1 MQSKASFN
9 FAGGFME
16 FDMDL
21 SGAHGNVN
29 NNFYL
34 TYPRDGRTYCD
45 SGGSCGGNCCAEMD
59 ITENNGNCFQ
69 ATTWHTNR
77 DGSDHDGKA
86 QTGGINAHVHIKAT
100 WSADGSQLTVDVNGN
115 QHSGEGFADVMASP
129 GAIIYSSQWTGWV
142 PGSCGGDGNL
152 GASSFSV
159 SNLKI
164 QGKIVQ
170 GPEPAKCNEPALGS
184 AAVVVV

>member
-1 MQSKASFN
+1 
-9 FAGGFME
+9 ME

-34 TYPRDGRTYCD
+34 TYPRDVGNSGYYCD
-45 SGGSCGGNCCAEMD
+45 SGAGSANGCAEMD

-86 QTGGINAHVHIKAT
+86 QTSSINSRVHIKAT
-100 WSADGSQLTVDVNGN
+100 WNADGSQLTVDVNGN

-129 GAIIYSSQWTGWV
+129 GATIYSSQWTGWV
-142 PGSCGGDGNL
+142 PGSCGGDGVL

-159 SNLKI
+159 SNLQI
-164 QGKIVQ
+164 QAKVIH
-170 GPEPAKCNEPALGS
+170 GPEPAKCGGTAALANQTA
-184 AAVVVV
+184 AAVMV